1 MTVPI
6 PHLRAMLDAFERRG
20 IDINRITVDGG
31 NLTVQGGA
39 LCVDRYASGTYRAIA
54 RARSVRIMGEGETA
68 EEAIAAAIY
77 EARMVADEAMD
88 ALAVPIHPEAPRST
102 P

>member
-20 IDINRITVDGG
+20 IDINRISIDGG
-31 NLTVQGGA
+31 NITVQGGA

-54 RARSVRIMGEGETA
+54 SARSVRIMGEGETA
-68 EEAIAAAIY
+68 EEAIAAAIS
-77 EARMVADEAMD
+77 EARAVANEIAM
-88 ALAVPIHPEAPRST
+88 ALTLPPHHSPEST

>member
-6 PHLRAMLDAFERRG
+6 PHLRAMLDAFECRG
-20 IDINRITVDGG
+20 IDINRISIDGG
-31 NLTVQGGA
+31 NITVQGGA

-54 RARSVRIMGEGETA
+54 SARSVRIMSEGETA
-68 EEAIAAAIY
+68 EEAIAAAISD
-77 EARMVADEAMD
+77 ARAVADEIAD
-88 ALAVPIHPEAPRST
+88 ALTIPAHTCPWNT